1 MNAAAETAAS
11 GLGTLSRVLLWVG
24 AGLAAMVLLTFL
36 LQRPPRKLAEA
47 VARRRARRQALA
59 AQARMAND
67 NDDPFWE
74 PPASGDGQAAHDE
87 VAGLSG
93 PGR

>member
-1 MNAAAETAAS
+1 
-11 GLGTLSRVLLWVG
+11 
-24 AGLAAMVLLTFL
+24 
-36 LQRPPRKLAEA
+36 
-47 VARRRARRQALA
+47 
-59 AQARMAND
+59 MAND